1 MIESSVTIT
10 SKQIREQNL
19 QLVRRALHKEQIC
32 TASKLKEMTGL
43 SVVTLNK
50 ILYLLIASGEV
61 LEGGKSSIPN
71 GRPATTYRFNE
82 MNKLIL
88 ILSIYI
94 RSGNKYV
101 GYSVHNLFGECLERR
116 EELIDEK
123 DSIQTN
129 ELDRKSTR
137 LNSSH
142 Q

>member
-61 LEGGKSSIPN
+61 LEGGK
-71 GRPATTYRFNE
+71 
-82 MNKLIL
+82 
-88 ILSIYI
+88 
-94 RSGNKYV
+94 
-101 GYSVHNLFGECLERR
+101 
-116 EELIDEK
+116 
-123 DSIQTN
+123 
-129 ELDRKSTR
+129 
-137 LNSSH
+137 
-142 Q
+142 